1 MPSWAQ
7 QTPVQG
13 KEPSNGTQKMLGL
26 PRTIV
31 VGHCTSHRQKYPL
44 ELYRVTRDNWT
55 MKRHGPRDS
64 SPSEIPL
71 RSIPGTVRTCTS
83 ESASPT
89 LCGPLWQPWHGEPV
103 PASTSTDSSLPP
115 ARHPATLYGSAWEKL
130 SSPRTSVPLPL
141 LSFPICLLGLIPQL
155 PLLPRARASE
165 TWGSGP

>member
-26 PRTIV
+26 PRTV
-31 VGHCTSHRQKYPL
+31 VAGHCTSQRQKYLL

-103 PASTSTDSSLPP
+103 PASIPTDSSLPP
-115 ARHPATLYGSAWEKL
+115 ARHPVRFCLGKALLAQDQ
-130 SSPRTSVPLPL
+130 RTVTP
-141 LSFPICLLGLIPQL
+141 PQL
-155 PLLPRARASE
+155 PDLP
-165 TWGSGP
+165 SGPHT